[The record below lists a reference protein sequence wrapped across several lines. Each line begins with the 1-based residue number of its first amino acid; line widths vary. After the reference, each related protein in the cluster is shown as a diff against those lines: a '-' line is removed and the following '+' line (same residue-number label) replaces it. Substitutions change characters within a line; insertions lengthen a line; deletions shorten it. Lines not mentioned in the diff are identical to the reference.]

1 MLLVFI
7 LVGMARG
14 AVDGTV
20 MNRTTG
26 EPQPNAT
33 VTLYKLGEAGMDSL
47 ESVRSDAQGRFR
59 IDRTPQG
66 PHLIQT
72 AYDGVTYNHMLP
84 PGSPTTGLTLEVFNS
99 STRSSSAKV
108 VQHMVLLEPVDNQL
122 FVSENIIFQNEGR
135 LAYND
140 PDNGTLRIFLPE
152 EAGGQARVMARA
164 PNGMPI
170 QRAAQKTNRPEVY
183 KIDFPIKPGE
193 TRFDVSYVVSFSS
206 PSVFS
211 GRALHGDAP
220 IRLIAPAG
228 VSLAGEGLES
238 LGQEPH
244 TQASIYGVAGQQYK
258 VEIQGAGTLR
268 TTQEALDEE
277 DVRPSI
283 EQILPRV
290 YDKMY
295 WILGLGL
302 LILALGFALLYRSS
316 PTASTA
322 HNPPPTP
329 SKGKRRK

>member
-1 MLLVFI
+1 
-7 LVGMARG
+7 MAQG

-20 MNRTTG
+20 MNRTTAK
-26 EPQPNAT
+26 PQPDAT
-33 VTLYKLGEAGMDSL
+33 VTLYRLGEAGMDSL
-47 ESVRSDAQGRFR
+47 ESVKSDAMGAFH

-66 PHLIQT
+66 PHLIQI
-72 AYDGVTYNHMLP
+72 AYDGVTYNHMLS
-84 PGSPTTGLTLEVFNS
+84 PGSPATGLTLEVFNS
-99 STRSSSAKV
+99 STRRGSAKV

-122 FVSENIIFQNEGR
+122 HVSENVIFQNDGR

-193 TRFDVSYVVSFSS
+193 TRFDVSYVLPFSS

-244 TQASIYGVAGQQYK
+244 TQAKLSMRK
-258 VEIQGAGTLR
+258 T
-268 TTQEALDEE
+268 
-277 DVRPSI
+277 
-283 EQILPRV
+283 
-290 YDKMY
+290 
-295 WILGLGL
+295 LGLPSNRSCRGSTTRSTGSWASVCSSWR
-302 LILALGFALLYRSS
+302 LASHS
-316 PTASTA
+316 STA
-322 HNPPPTP
+322 AVQQHPQPKTHSPPHR
-329 SKGKRRK
+329 KANAANECRCRRGCLEVLR